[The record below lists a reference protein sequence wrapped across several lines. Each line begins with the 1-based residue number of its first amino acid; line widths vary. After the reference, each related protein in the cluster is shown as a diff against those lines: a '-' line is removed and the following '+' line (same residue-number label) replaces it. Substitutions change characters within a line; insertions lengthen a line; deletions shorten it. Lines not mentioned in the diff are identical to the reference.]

1 VAKIL
6 SDENFN
12 INILAQY
19 MHYLIRQN
27 NVGQKRRNFLKV
39 IKILS
44 DENLSDI
51 LQKLVEKNERN
62 FG

>member
-1 VAKIL
+1 L
-6 SDENFN
+6 
-12 INILAQY
+12 Q
-19 MHYLIRQN
+19 
-27 NVGQKRRNFLKV
+27 NVG
-39 IKILS
+39 KILS